1 MVVNE
6 VHCNTYAGVKQATL
20 CLTLTFRP
28 HAPTCT
34 RTVLCQTHML
44 QRTNEVI
51 DEQIGWLFVASNVIN
66 SVWIIVWVSARVVS
80 VCVCVNIDV
89 SVRVDVSAHVSAD
102 VCVHSCE
109 CAC

>member
-1 MVVNE
+1 M
-6 VHCNTYAGVKQATL
+6 YAGVKQATL

-34 RTVLCQTHML
+34 RTVLCETHML

-80 VCVCVNIDV
+80 VCVCVN
-89 SVRVDVSAHVSAD
+89 VDVSLSAG
-102 VCVHSCE
+102 VCVHFCE